1 MVESVQMSPG
11 QKKVEDLFE
20 RIKDIPVDKE
30 KSAVAQFGEME
41 SWMFT
46 LGEYTLFLNPLTRSW
61 YFFDRPHNDW
71 KDLKAP
77 VGSVVFQLVN
87 TDLKI
92 HNISTIADCCRSRS
106 VSTTPFLSPVWCPGQ
121 AGIEVLQQLRRKD
134 RIIFYPYFV
143 AKLLKKRPGQNTT
156 HKKSGD
162 HSLFTWKIPPGEF
175 L

>member
-92 HNISTIADCCRSRS
+92 HNIGTS
-106 VSTTPFLSPVWCPGQ
+106 VPSQTAAGPGQ
-121 AGIEVLQQLRRKD
+121 SPQRHFCPQCGVPVKPGLK
-134 RIIFYPYFV
+134 FCNNCG
-143 AKLLKKRPGQNTT
+143 AK
-156 HKKSGD
+156 
-162 HSLFTWKIPPGEF
+162 IA
-175 L
+175 